1 MRLTGRILLGVGVF
15 LLVLA
20 PFMRWYAYPRL
31 AVAPADQT
39 LKLVA
44 TAHDAN
50 ILDTKNLV
58 NITTDLTATRTIQGD
73 VDAANAQGGNT
84 DVWVMTLS
92 TVDSKNI
99 VRSRLVERAAFD
111 NHTSASVQCCGQY
124 LSTTKG
130 VNIPV
135 HHQGL
140 VYKFPFDTQ
149 KHDYLFWDPTIR
161 KATPM
166 VYQGTQTIDGYTTYE
181 FVQTIKPSPVPG
193 TKQRLGAGFLDLP
206 GTGKIESQQYYSNV
220 RTVWVEPNTGV
231 IFKGQEQQYNTIRAL
246 GRDRVITTDAT
257 VTYTPATIQMLADDF
272 GSKGK
277 QLHLVQVVL
286 PLIALIAG
294 IVLILAGIGLLLVA
308 GRRSSDEPTASG
320 GGRRTAA
327 A

>member
-1 MRLTGRILLGVGVF
+1 VRVAGRVLLGVGVF

-20 PFMRWYAYPRL
+20 PFMRFYAYPRL
-31 AVAPADQT
+31 AIAPADQT
-39 LKLVA
+39 LRIVA

-58 NITTDLTATRTIQGD
+58 NIRTGLTATRTIAG
-73 VDAANAQGGNT
+73 DAAAADKQGGNT

-99 VRSRLVERAAFD
+99 VRSRLIERAAFD

-130 VNIPV
+130 VDQPV

-149 KHDYLFWDPTIR
+149 KHDYLFWDPTLK

-166 VYQGTQTIDGYTTYE
+166 VYQGTTTIDGYTCYE
-181 FVQTIKPSPVPG
+181 FVQTIKPAPSAPPQ
-193 TKQRLGAGFLDLP
+193 KLGASFLDLP
-206 GTGKIESQQYYSNV
+206 GTGKIESQQYYSNI

-246 GRDRVITTDAT
+246 GKDRVITTDAT
-257 VTYTPATIQMLADDF
+257 VTYTPATTQMLADTF

-277 QLHLVQVVL
+277 QLHLIRTTL
-286 PLIALIAG
+286 PLVALIAG
-294 IVLILAGIGLLLVA
+294 IVVLLGGIAVLVLASRRPDA
-308 GRRSSDEPTASG
+308 DPSSGRRRSTAVATG
-320 GGRRTAA
+320 
-327 A
+327 